1 MLEMGG
7 KNGQKCV
14 PDHICISLLAC
25 PFCHLIAANLQNPGN
40 NPPSRRENFPLTY
53 MKKQGDYWI
62 NLMLHQQ
69 LTFLSTAR
77 EPIGEVV
84 RRLQKILEYKNQ

>member
-14 PDHICISLLAC
+14 PDHICISLLTC

-62 NLMLHQQ
+62 NKMLHQQ
-69 LTFLSTAR
+69 LTFSKCRPGTDWRGCPATT
-77 EPIGEVV
+77 
-84 RRLQKILEYKNQ
+84 KNFGV